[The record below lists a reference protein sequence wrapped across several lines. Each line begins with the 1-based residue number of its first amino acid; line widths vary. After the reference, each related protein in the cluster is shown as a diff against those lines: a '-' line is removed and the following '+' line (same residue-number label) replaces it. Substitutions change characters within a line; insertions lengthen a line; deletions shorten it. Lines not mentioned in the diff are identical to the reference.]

1 MHDATSDGELL
12 RRSAAG
18 ERTAFDAFVARHQG
32 AALRFCR
39 ALARGRPGAGGDAE
53 DALQEAFVAAWR
65 HAGDFR
71 GDGSARSW
79 LLTIARRQVARSGR
93 RPAPEPVGDAESL
106 ERLGVAAGWGRAEAA
121 AASAETRLGVR
132 QAFER
137 LAPTDRAVLV
147 LRDLEGLSAG
157 EAAAVLGIG
166 ERALKSRLHRAR
178 LRLAALFFEGDDD
191 AR

>member
-1 MHDATSDGELL
+1 VHEVTPDGELL

-18 ERTAFDAFVARHQG
+18 DRFAFDAFVERHQG

-39 ALARGRPGAGGDAE
+39 ALARGHPGARGDAE
-53 DALQEAFVAAWR
+53 DALQEAFLAAWR

-79 LLTIARRQVARSGR
+79 LLTIARRRLVHAGRHSVAES
-93 RPAPEPVGDAESL
+93 AADSESL
-106 ERLGVAAGWGRAEAA
+106 ERLGVAAGWGRPE
-121 AASAETRLGVR
+121 AASASVETLLGVR
-132 QAFER
+132 EAFER
-137 LAPTDRAVLV
+137 LAPGDRAVLT

-178 LRLAALFFEGDDD
+178 LRLAALLLEDDD
-191 AR
+191 GR

>member
-1 MHDATSDGELL
+1 MRDESPDGELL

-18 ERTAFDAFVARHQG
+18 ERSAFDEFVARHQG

-79 LLTIARRQVARSGR
+79 LLTIARRQVARAAR
-93 RPAPEPVGDAESL
+93 RPVPEPAGDTESI
-106 ERLGVAAGWGRAEAA
+106 ERLGVAAGWGRPGAA
-121 AASAETRLGVR
+121 VGEETRLGVR
-132 QAFER
+132 EAFER
-137 LAPTDRAVLV
+137 LAAADRAVLV
-147 LRDLEGLSAG
+147 LRDLEGLSTD

-178 LRLAALFFEGDDD
+178 LRLAALLLEDDD
-191 AR
+191 DER